1 MGSWQD
7 CAICDLFQPRVVCA
21 RGQAG
26 EAVVKKELYTW
37 GLSYNMES
45 DRKRHHVAS
54 LLGEPNI

>member
-1 MGSWQD
+1 MGGWQD

-45 DRKRHHVAS
+45 DRKTDR
-54 LLGEPNI
+54 LLGEPSI